1 MKHLYRVAILSILL
15 TLLAGLAS
23 AQDAKKPAA
32 PAPANAQTMV
42 KALENAMTPGP
53 GQKKLDAMVGTFD
66 VAIKT
71 WPDPAKPPVE
81 SKATC
86 INTWVL
92 GNRYVQMSLAGYV
105 GAEMLTGIGYMAYDN
120 TAKVYE
126 ATWMDTG
133 STGMVWYKGGFDP
146 AGKMATMKASV
157 PDPVTGKPTP
167 LELRVTIDDKGGHVT
182 EMWGTG
188 SDGKMFK
195 MMELRYTRTK

>member
-1 MKHLYRVAILSILL
+1 MKHLFRLAMLSILL
-15 TLLAGLAS
+15 TLLAGLTF

-32 PAPANAQTMV
+32 PAPASAQSEV
-42 KALENAMTPGP
+42 KALENAMKPGP

-71 WPDPAKPPVE
+71 WVDAAKPPVE

-86 INTWVL
+86 INAWVL

-105 GAEMLTGIGYMAYDN
+105 GAEMVTGIGYMAYDN
-120 TAKVYE
+120 AAKVYE

-157 PDPVTGKPTP
+157 TDPVTGKPAP
-167 LELRVTIDDKGGHVT
+167 LELRVTIDDKGNHVT

-188 SDGKMFK
+188 ADGKMFK
-195 MMELRYTRTK
+195 MMELRYTRTR